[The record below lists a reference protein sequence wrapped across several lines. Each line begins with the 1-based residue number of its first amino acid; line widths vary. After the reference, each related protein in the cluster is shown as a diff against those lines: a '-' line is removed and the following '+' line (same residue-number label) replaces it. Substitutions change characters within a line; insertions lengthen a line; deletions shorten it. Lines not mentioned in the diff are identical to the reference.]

1 MRIMDFAR
9 VVHRVSNRV
18 RLSVPGRRTDT
29 VYFTRLEEAFLRSG
43 RIRCARANPLAGSIV
58 IRHAPAFTLSPT
70 SLARFDLVCA
80 MSSAVPRQSAPQESS
95 ADVLRHM
102 GLQIVTAALGQQP
115 ALRLS
120 VLVAEFCLQ
129 LLLHRLTRAQAA
141 SSLIST
147 T

>member
-1 MRIMDFAR
+1 MRVMQFAT
-9 VVHRVSNRV
+9 VAHRVGNRV
-18 RLSVPGRRTDT
+18 RLSIPSRRGDT
-29 VYFTRLEEAFLRSG
+29 IYFAELEEAFLRSG
-43 RIRCARANPLAGSIV
+43 EVLSARANPLAGSIV